1 MVLGTNYERNAVN
14 LLRRIKEA
22 GIKLFNRPQAAPQRG
37 SNATTNPEVAV
48 LNAIA
53 DLTIKKY
60 ITSQHLTADYLSVKY
75 NESTKTLAVS
85 GVAPD
90 RATRE
95 KMVKCCQNII
105 GVAKVDD
112 RLTIASNSVPDV
124 KYSAGKSADVI
135 SLMPNRVTGTPG

>member
-1 MVLGTNYERNAVN
+1 MN

-37 SNATTNPEVAV
+37 SNATVNPEVAV

-60 ITSQHLTADYLSVKY
+60 ITSQHLSADYLSVKY
-75 NESTKTLAVS
+75 NESTKTLALS
-85 GVAPD
+85 GIAPD
-90 RATRE
+90 RLTRE
-95 KMVKCCQNII
+95 KMVKCCQNIV

-112 RLTIASNSVPDV
+112 RLTVASNSVADV
-124 KYSAGKSADVI
+124 NYRAGKSADVL
-135 SLMPNRVTGTPG
+135 SLIPNRVTGTPG

>member
-1 MVLGTNYERNAVN
+1 MVLVTNYERNAVN

-22 GIKLFNRPQAAPQRG
+22 GIKLFSRPQTTPQRG
-37 SNATTNPEVAV
+37 TNATENPEAAV

-90 RATRE
+90 RLTRE

-112 RLTIASNSVPDV
+112 RLTVASNSVPDV
-124 KYSAGKSADVI
+124 KYRAGKSADVLL
-135 SLMPNRVTGTPG
+135 LMPKRAAGTPI